1 MILFISSDEK
11 TLVLSV
17 APNITPP
24 IDLTSV
30 LENDSV
36 TIGSN
41 IAEHLM
47 SGQAVKI
54 DGLYFRVPYINAD
67 GSYMLSAYDAENDE
81 WLHFKET
88 AYDEDTQKVTFTF
101 DEEDTSN
108 PYCDGGTGGS
118 SVVVN
123 SSDEA
128 TGTFTKLTV
137 DGVTY
142 GVPVVEIEDLT
153 SL

>member
-1 MILFISSDEK
+1 MFSTIADLSNLETDTNTIEISSTWADH
-11 TLVLSV
+11 
-17 APNITPP
+17 
-24 IDLTSV
+24 LT
-30 LENDSV
+30 
-36 TIGSN
+36 
-41 IAEHLM
+41 

-54 DGLYFRVPYINAD
+54 NGQYFRVPYINAD

-81 WLHFKET
+81 WLHYKET
-88 AYDEDTQKVTFTF
+88 AYDSQSGKYTFTL

-123 SSDEA
+123 SSDDV
-128 TGTFTKLTV
+128 TGTLTKLTV